1 MGVLASVAR
10 LRVTVAYAIVVTC
23 VTMTLLALGPEAQE
37 RAISRASTNLHNLSR
52 GHVGT
57 LLGSAF
63 VVDAGPIYE
72 WLPGLICVLALAEL
86 LWGSWRLIVAF
97 AVGHVGATLL
107 VAVGLAAAVE
117 WNWLDAGS
125 VTRATDVGMS
135 YGAAGVLGAL
145 TAAVP
150 RRWRPTWIGW
160 WLGVGVATVAVG
172 RDFTDVGHVVAL
184 GLGMFV
190 ATLFHRHVRWTPV
203 RFVMLGVAASFG
215 YLVLA
220 STDIL
225 VATAASLAGAVVA
238 EALTRRRLMH
248 APARNTCDVPS
259 RHCLEPVKRLK
270 SVESAE

>member
-1 MGVLASVAR
+1 MGPVGVLASVAR

-23 VTMTLLALGPEAQE
+23 VTMTLLALGPQAQE

-52 GHVGT
+52 GHIGT
-57 LLGSAF
+57 LLDSAF

-72 WLPGLICVLALAEL
+72 WLPGLVCVLALAEL

-107 VAVGLAAAVE
+107 VAVGLTAAVE

-150 RRWRPTWIGW
+150 RRWRSTWIGW
-160 WLGVGVATVAVG
+160 WLGVGVVAVAVS
-172 RDFTDVGHVVAL
+172 RDFTDAGHVVAL
-184 GLGMFV
+184 VLGM
-190 ATLFHRHVRWTPV
+190 
-203 RFVMLGVAASFG
+203 
-215 YLVLA
+215 LA
-220 STDIL
+220 STRFGAPGPWTPARVALLAVAGAFGFLLFASTPLVLVTATVLGVL
-225 VATAASLAGAVVA
+225 VAANVEIWRAGNACEAPTAH
-238 EALTRRRLMH
+238 RL
-248 APARNTCDVPS
+248 
-259 RHCLEPVKRLK
+259 
-270 SVESAE
+270 